1 MKDKIPNKKRNL
13 NNTLINIINFIGLII
28 IVSGVIATIYVW
40 AKYRNYIV
48 ISALII
54 SILGAALNIYLLS
67 KEKN

>member
-1 MKDKIPNKKRNL
+1 MDKNNSNNKKTL

-28 IVSGVIATIYVW
+28 ILSGVIATIYIW
-40 AKYRNYIV
+40 TKSRNYIV
-48 ISALII
+48 IAALVL